1 MLVVALALLLE
12 GSSRGKTSP
21 QVLECFGGGL
31 LAIAVGNLRRDADRT
46 LQCARDLD
54 RFSAAEAI
62 LYLPV
67 IQSGPAAA
75 PAP

>member
-1 MLVVALALLLE
+1 M
-12 GSSRGKTSP
+12 
-21 QVLECFGGGL
+21 LECFGGGL
-31 LAIAVGNLRRDADRT
+31 RAIAVGNLRRDADRT
-46 LQCARDLD
+46 LQCVRDPD